1 MSEVIN
7 IVTLSLE
14 EYTKLIIENHDL
26 KGVVAGYKRKV
37 EVDVDEEL
45 HLSYIDSIKTK
56 AECWKWLSSS
66 DEELLKKFSDNYSWR
81 WESISERNYGICS
94 TTQVKNTAVR
104 LIKKRLNERMADV
117 AGEEEDSKEE

>member
-7 IVTLSLE
+7 MVTLSLE

-37 EVDVDEEL
+37 EADVDEEL
-45 HLSYIDSIKTK
+45 HLNYIDSIKTK

-66 DEELLKKFSDNYSWR
+66 DEELLKKFSDGYSWR

-94 TTQVKNTAVR
+94 TAQVKNIAVM
-104 LIKKRLNERMADV
+104 LIKRRLNERIADV
-117 AGEEEDSKEE
+117 TDEEEGSKEE